1 MTDHASANPPSSTLA
16 ALADHR
22 AEFAG
27 RSLASLFA
35 GDPARF
41 DALSFAFDGWCVD
54 VSKERVTARTLSLL
68 EAHADALGLPA
79 WRDALFA
86 GERVNMSEQRPALH
100 TALRAVGWH
109 ADTRRRQRRDARHPR
124 DARAHRRNGG
134 RDPRRQAAR
143 RDRRA
148 DPRRREHRHRRIRP
162 RPAAG
167 LRRARRSR
175 RARSARPF
183 RLQRRSG
190 ASGAHAG
197 APRAGLDAVHRD
209 VEDVHHAGDARQR
222 DSRGRRGSPPAC
234 PARTSAGTSSPSPA
248 TRRGC
253 AGTRARRTKTCC
265 RCRPGWAGA
274 TRCGRRPDC
283 RLPSRWDRRH
293 STRCSAARR
302 AWTRTSARHRSPP
315 TSRSS
320 WARSAGGTRAS
331 SATSSASSFP
341 TRRR

>member
-1 MTDHASANPPSSTLA
+1 MTDHASDNPPSSTLA

-100 TALRAVGWH
+100 TALRAAGGAPILVDGDDVMPGIRATRARIAAM
-109 ADTRRRQRRDARHPR
+109 ADAIRDRQP
-124 DARAHRRNGG
+124 
-134 RDPRRQAAR
+134 AR

-167 LRRARRSR
+167 VRRARRAR
-175 RARSARPF
+175 RARRPRSF
-183 RLQRRSG
+183 RFQRRSG

-197 APRAGLDAVHRD
+197 APLPGLDAVHRD
-209 VEDVHHAGDARQR
+209 VEDVHDAGDARQR
-222 DSRGRRGSPPAC
+222 GSRGRVALRRPSRRGRPPAL
-234 PARTSAGTSSPSPA
+234 RRRHRQ
-248 TRRGC
+248 RRGC
-253 AGTRARRTKTCC
+253 AGTR
-265 RCRPGWAGA
+265 GV
-274 TRCGRRPDC
+274 GRR
-283 RLPSRWDRRH
+283 RAAAAELGGRALLAVVGGRTADRHRARARSH

-302 AWTRTSARHRSPP
+302 AWTRTSARHPSPP
-315 TSRSS
+315 TCRSS
-320 WARSAGGTRAS
+320 SARSAGGTRAS